1 MSLLTLFQLNL
12 KPPLPDV
19 LPKNQY
25 KVAAR
30 QRAFIIVKRQ
40 RAFAA
45 AKRRRNYTAGRLE

>member
-12 KPPLPDV
+12 NASLPDV
-19 LPKNQY
+19 LPENQY
-25 KVAAR
+25 KVSAR

-45 AKRRRNYTAGRLE
+45 AKRRRNYTAGSLE